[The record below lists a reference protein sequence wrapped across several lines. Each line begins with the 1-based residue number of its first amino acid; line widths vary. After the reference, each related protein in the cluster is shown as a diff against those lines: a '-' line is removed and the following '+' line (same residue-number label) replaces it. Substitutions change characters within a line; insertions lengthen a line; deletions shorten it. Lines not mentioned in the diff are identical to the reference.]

1 MNTLLTLRPDLLSL
15 SDEALI
21 ALSNAGFVKKAH
33 KELQDGKAPALTASD
48 DGALIAHYA
57 DGHIT
62 TLAAGGGL
70 RDARCSCPASGLCR
84 HRVTL
89 VLAYRHL
96 ASSSSGEPAS
106 PSATAVASPATDS
119 AANAAANTST
129 NTSADASISE
139 ERAWSPALFAD
150 EMAKLPAA
158 ILQRTQK
165 LADAGTVLR
174 LSSWQANHPHPSAQL
189 PMCSVRFFSRHSL
202 NHARCDCIQS
212 QMCEHIALAVMAFAQ
227 APAEGWTQLNLA
239 VQGAAEHALLMQ
251 SPAAQQLGESLQQL
265 ALQLWQDGSSQP
277 LSNLAAS
284 FTRARQQAEQ
294 LGWRWLIDG
303 LAQLQQAL
311 HDQLARSSRA
321 SATRELR
328 LLCELI
334 ARWQSA
340 SYLEGQSASYL
351 DGQAASGQAG
361 QVPRPPAD
369 LLGVGVKGEVALEHL
384 RLVGLGAQWSDDEQQ
399 EQAQLIFTDPDTQA
413 VLVIEKQWEKT
424 PDSATPLWQRRY
436 LGHSLARLAQS
447 QIVTR
452 SAKRFANGALAIG
465 GTAKQSNVL
474 PLTPAAWLQ
483 LAAPLRQPD
492 AASLL
497 AHLQAAD
504 PEFVRPRQLL
514 EHLHLLPINSVL
526 NWGWDGARQSLQA
539 QLLCG
544 DGDQP
549 RVWLKLAHQ
558 RSAPHAVDTLAT
570 LLSQEVPTM
579 LCGHFSLRDGELQ
592 VTPLSLAV
600 DNRVIALHGE
610 PTPAIALPDGPAHS
624 ASPLAQQLD
633 ELEQL
638 LGRFLRQG
646 LRHQGQSAR
655 QQARR
660 VQAQLTELGMP
671 TLAERL
677 DEVLQQLAGAHTSSL
692 ANSLAQ
698 LYWLGQL
705 CAR

>member
-33 KELQDGKAPALTASD
+33 KELQEGKAPALTAGD

-57 DGHIT
+57 DGHVT

-89 VLAYRHL
+89 VLAYRQL
-96 ASSSSGEPAS
+96 ASSSSGEPATH
-106 PSATAVASPATDS
+106 SATAVASPATDS
-119 AANAAANTST
+119 AANASANASADTST
-129 NTSADASISE
+129 NTSVDASISE
-139 ERAWSPALFAD
+139 ERAWSPALFAA
-150 EMAKLPAA
+150 ELAKLPAA

-174 LSSWQANHPHPSAQL
+174 LSSWQAGHPHPSAQL

-227 APAEGWTQLNLA
+227 APTEGWTQLNLA
-239 VQGAAEHALLMQ
+239 VQGAVEQAPLMQ
-251 SPAAQQLGESLQQL
+251 SPAALQLGESLQQL

-334 ARWQSA
+334 ARWQA
-340 SYLEGQSASYL
+340 ASYL
-351 DGQAASGQAG
+351 DGQAANDQNGQG
-361 QVPRPPAD
+361 HSLRPPAD
-369 LLGVGVKGEVALEHL
+369 LLGVGIKGEVALEHL

-452 SAKRFANGALAIG
+452 SAKRFANGALTIG

-514 EHLHLLPINSVL
+514 EHLHLLPIKAVPD
-526 NWGWDGARQSLQA
+526 WGWDGARQVLQA
-539 QLLCG
+539 QLQCG

-549 RVWLKLAHQ
+549 RVWLQLAHQ

-570 LLSQEVPTM
+570 LLSQEMPTM

-610 PTPAIALPDGPAHS
+610 PTPAIALPDWQAHS
-624 ASPLAQQLD
+624 ASPLTQQLD

-638 LGRFLRQG
+638 LGRLLRQG

-660 VQAQLTELGMP
+660 VQAQLLELGMP

-677 DEVLQQLAGAHTSSL
+677 DEVLQQLSGAHTGSL
-692 ANSLAQ
+692 VSSLAQ